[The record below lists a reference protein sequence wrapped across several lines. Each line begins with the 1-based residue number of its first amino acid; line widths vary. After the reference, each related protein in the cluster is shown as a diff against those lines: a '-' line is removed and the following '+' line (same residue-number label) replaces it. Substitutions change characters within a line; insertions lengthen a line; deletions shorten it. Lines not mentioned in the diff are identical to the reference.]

1 MPEALSAIATVVEVV
16 VPFGD
21 GLSALSPPD
30 SGIVVGTGA
39 VVSGKELTRRA
50 DVFIAVRNL

>member
-39 VVSGKELTRRA
+39 ETTSTSV
-50 DVFIAVRNL
+50 DVPGRMC